1 MKYTQEITTISG
13 IKHLTREKPVK
24 KNILIIDD
32 KIAIAKIISVYLSEE
47 FDISYFNTPVKAI
60 QWLFEGNR
68 PDLIILDIRMPEMN
82 GDEFLSYIKRNG
94 LYNEIPVVV
103 LSGEESSDIRIKML
117 EAGADDF
124 ILKPFNPMELKIR
137 IRKVLKWINRF
148 FILGRMNSWLIT

>member
-1 MKYTQEITTISG
+1 MIGLNLDKATISG
-13 IKHLTREKPVK
+13 KKLLMKESSEK

-32 KIAIAKIISVYLSEE
+32 KAAIAKIISVYLAEGY
-47 FDISYFNTPVKAI
+47 DITYFNTPIKAM
-60 QWLFEGNR
+60 QWLFDGNR

-82 GDEFLSYIKRNG
+82 GDEFLSFIKRNG
-94 LYNEIPVVV
+94 LFKDIPVVV

-137 IRKVLKWINRF
+137 IRKVLK
-148 FILGRMNSWLIT
+148 

>member
-1 MKYTQEITTISG
+1 MKYTQEIRTISG

>member
-1 MKYTQEITTISG
+1 MKYTQEIRTISG

-32 KIAIAKIISVYLSEE
+32 KIAIAKIISVYLAEDY
-47 FDISYFNTPVKAI
+47 DIIYFNTPVKAI

-137 IRKVLKWINRF
+137 IRKVLK
-148 FILGRMNSWLIT
+148 

>member
-94 LYNEIPVVV
+94 LYKDIPVVV

-137 IRKVLKWINRF
+137 IRKVLK
-148 FILGRMNSWLIT
+148 

>member
-1 MKYTQEITTISG
+1 MKYTQEITTLSG

-137 IRKVLKWINRF
+137 IRKVLK
-148 FILGRMNSWLIT
+148 

>member
-1 MKYTQEITTISG
+1 MKYTQEITTLSG

-47 FDISYFNTPVKAI
+47 FDIFCFNTPVKAI

-137 IRKVLKWINRF
+137 IRKVLK
-148 FILGRMNSWLIT
+148 